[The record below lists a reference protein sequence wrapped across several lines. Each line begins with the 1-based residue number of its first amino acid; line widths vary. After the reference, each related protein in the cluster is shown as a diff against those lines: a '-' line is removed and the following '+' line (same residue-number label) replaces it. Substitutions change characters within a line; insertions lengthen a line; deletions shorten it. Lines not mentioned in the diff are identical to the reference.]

1 MNIDLEVEPSPVPDR
16 KDESSQPGLGLA
28 AERSQEPE
36 RTGHRR
42 EHDAREPRR
51 EFTDR
56 VDGVVQDA
64 AAFRAVAFADLVTQ
78 QFDGHP
84 YAARRG
90 IAEAE
95 RAGWIE
101 RVEGTGPNG
110 GTFAVVVATPA
121 GVERARIVWA
131 RAGREDQRGW
141 SGVVK
146 ASDLDHDCA
155 VYRAACDAAERIEAE
170 GGRVERVRVDAELK
184 GTVAAGTERV
194 RHAEGREAADT
205 ARRRLAAELELP
217 VSEDGKVLF
226 PDAQIEYTDA
236 EGRAGRASV
245 EVASQHYSGATVR
258 AKAAAGF
265 QMYAA
270 AGGAADFVRRAL
282 AAGGGSSG
290 SRRGG
295 RSGGSRD
302 MNEVFEI

>member
-16 KDESSQPGLGLA
+16 EDESSHPGLDRA

-51 EFTDR
+51 GFADR

-64 AAFRAVAFADLVTQ
+64 AAFRAVAYADLVTQ
-78 QFDGHP
+78 QFGGHP
-84 YAARRG
+84 YTARQG
-90 IAEAE
+90 IAQAE
-95 RAGWIE
+95 QAGWIE

-121 GVERARIVWA
+121 GVERAGILWA

-141 SGVVK
+141 SGAVK
-146 ASDLDHDCA
+146 AVDLNHDCA
-155 VYRAACDAAERIEAE
+155 VYRAACDAAERIEAA
-170 GGRVERVRVDAELK
+170 GGRVKLVRVDAELK
-184 GTVAAGTERV
+184 GAVAAAAERV
-194 RHAEGREAADT
+194 RHAEGREAAD
-205 ARRRLAAELELP
+205 AERRRAAGAFELP
-217 VSEDGKVLF
+217 VSEDGTVLF
-226 PDAQIEYTDA
+226 PDAHIEYTDA
-236 EGRAGRASV
+236 AGRAGRASV

-270 AGGAADFVRRAL
+270 AGGAADYVRRAL
-282 AAGGGSSG
+282 AGGGDGG

-295 RSGGSRD
+295 RSGGSRE